1 VHQGSTAAVL
11 AAFLLGG
18 LVASVSDGVSFVAAL
33 TVTGAGI
40 ARYLAV
46 LRGSSKAEIERATAK
61 GFFGGFGFS
70 LIMIAFAAVI

>member
-18 LVASVSDGVSFVAAL
+18 LVASATDAVSFIGAV
-33 TVTGAGI
+33 TVTGAGLT
-40 ARYLAV
+40 RYLAV

-61 GFFGGFGFS
+61 GFLGGLAFS
-70 LIMIAFAAVI
+70 VVLAAIVAVV